1 MKLRIVAVGSIK
13 ERATRS
19 LIDTY
24 VKRIRRYSGCE
35 EIEVKAGRNEEAS
48 LRKAVG
54 TTTLVALDVRGEAMS
69 SRAFAQRVERL
80 ASLGKG
86 EVSFVIGG
94 AEGLSKAFLAEARE
108 RWSLSQLTLP
118 HRLARL
124 VLAEQ
129 LYRAMTI
136 LRNEPYDK

>member
-1 MKLRIVAVGSIK
+1 MKLRIVAVGSVK

-19 LIDTY
+19 LIDEY
-24 VKRIRRYSGCE
+24 VSRIRRYGACE
-35 EIEVKAGRNEEAS
+35 EVEVKAGPKEEAA

-54 TTTLVALDVRGEAMS
+54 KTTLVALDVVGEEMS
-69 SRAFAQRVERL
+69 SKQLAKRVERL
-80 ASLGKG
+80 ASRGKG

-94 AEGLSKAFLAEARE
+94 ANGLPKKLPADAYE
-108 RWSLSQLTLP
+108 RWSLSRLTLP

-136 LRNEPYDK
+136 LRGAPYDK